1 MFGKEEDLKFNDN
14 DLEIIHKEKVN
25 NFLKL
30 TKEKLKQHK
39 MKIKLIL
46 RLVDF
51 TKECKERKKHLFSL
65 YKILKNLKE
74 ILVKYGI
81 NKIYTLED
89 NDEKLI
95 QYVKKIKYRLENM
108 ETLRKLLTNRKTSG
122 SVHFNPI
129 FYKNAKNQIDA
140 HLVIVQS
147 RAIYHWIRLDE
158 TRRMCEL
165 TYDLLMLEI

>member
-65 YKILKNLKE
+65 YRILKNLKE

-89 NDEKLI
+89 NDKKLI

-122 SVHFNPI
+122 SSSHI
-129 FYKNAKNQIDA
+129 SLDSSRRDA
-140 HLVIVQS
+140 SNGGKI
-147 RAIYHWIRLDE
+147 IYLS
-158 TRRMCEL
+158 
-165 TYDLLMLEI
+165 MLEI

>member
-65 YKILKNLKE
+65 YRILKNLKE

-81 NKIYTLED
+81 NSNGIDAICQFLNKSFQLINYYFMNYYTSRWANFIILLSRNIYT
-89 NDEKLI
+89 
-95 QYVKKIKYRLENM
+95 
-108 ETLRKLLTNRKTSG
+108 
-122 SVHFNPI
+122 
-129 FYKNAKNQIDA
+129 
-140 HLVIVQS
+140 
-147 RAIYHWIRLDE
+147 
-158 TRRMCEL
+158 
-165 TYDLLMLEI
+165 